1 MQAVLYTNA
10 GNESG
15 KKIELDSA
23 FFGREIN
30 TGLIHRLLVLQNA
43 NARNPIAHTK
53 TRSERNGST
62 RKLYKQKGTGQARV
76 GDSRSPTRRGGGVA
90 FGPLNTRNFE
100 LRMNKKERRCALIS
114 ILSSKASTSQVKVI
128 ESFTTADAKTK
139 NMIKVFANMN
149 LSSAVLA
156 VLPTDT
162 AIFQA
167 GRNVPFV
174 KVIGANYL
182 NPHDLLKFKDLVFTT
197 DSLEYI
203 KTHFAN

>member
-1 MQAVLYTNA
+1 MKAVLYTNTGA
-10 GNESG
+10 ESG
-15 KKIELDSA
+15 KEVELDSA
-23 FFGREIN
+23 FFGREVN

-90 FGPLNTRNFE
+90 FGPLNNRNFE
-100 LRMNKKERRCALIS
+100 LRMNKKERRCALFS
-114 ILSSKASTSQVKVI
+114 ILSSKASDNKVKVI
-128 ESFTTADAKTK
+128 ESFAAETTKTK
-139 NMIKVFANMN
+139 DMLQIFSNMN
-149 LSSAVLA
+149 LTTAVLA
-156 VLPTDT
+156 VLPTD
-162 AIFQA
+162 AAVFQA
-167 GRNVPFV
+167 GRNVPTV

-197 DSLEYI
+197 ESLEYI
-203 KTHFAN
+203 KSHFAN

>member
-1 MQAVLYTNA
+1 MQAVLYTHA
-10 GNESG
+10 GIESG
-15 KKIELDSA
+15 KIELDSA
-23 FFGREIN
+23 FFGREVN

-76 GDSRSPTRRGGGVA
+76 GDSRSPTRRGGGIA
-90 FGPLNTRNFE
+90 FGPLSNRNFE
-100 LRMNKKERRCALIS
+100 LRMNKKERRCALLS
-114 ILSSKASTSQVKVI
+114 ILSSKAAGMQVKVI
-128 ESFTTADAKTK
+128 ESFSTDATKTK
-139 NMIKVFANMN
+139 DMLKVFANMN

-162 AIFQA
+162 AVFQA
-167 GRNVPFV
+167 GRNVPTV

-182 NPHDLLKFKDLVFTT
+182 NPHDLLKFKELVFTKE
-197 DSLEYI
+197 SLEYI
-203 KTHFAN
+203 KSHFAN

>member
-10 GNESG
+10 GAESG
-15 KKIELDSA
+15 KIELDSA
-23 FFGREIN
+23 LFGREVN
-30 TGLIHRLLVLQNA
+30 TGLIHRLLVLQQA

-76 GDSRSPTRRGGGVA
+76 GDSRSPTRRGGGIA
-90 FGPLNTRNFE
+90 FGPLSNRNFE
-100 LRMNKKERRCALIS
+100 LRMNKKERRVALVS
-114 ILSSKASTSQVKVI
+114 LLSSKANENQVKVI
-128 ESFTTADAKTK
+128 ESLSTGVSKTK
-139 NMIKVFANMN
+139 DMLSIFANMN
-149 LSSAVLA
+149 LKSAVLA

-167 GRNVPFV
+167 GRNVPTV

-182 NPHDLLKFKDLVFTT
+182 NPHDLLKFKDLVFTKE
-197 DSLEYI
+197 SLEYI
-203 KTHFAN
+203 KSHFAN